1 MVRTYYG
8 SLYLVLLY
16 TKESAAFLY
25 RSIFVEAPM
34 SRQIGQ
40 IDFIDFHSFSH
51 FLTLSFCDAFDSIFQ
66 ISLLNL
72 NLEPKWFSFQFS
84 CKSMHLMIQ
93 KEQNIF
99 LEEIFDLAKC
109 KHTRIRSMLETKYV
123 LGKLKFSKPRMH

>member
-16 TKESAAFLY
+16 TKERAAFLY
-25 RSIFVEAPM
+25 RSIFVEAPI

-40 IDFIDFHSFSH
+40 IDFIDFHSFSL

-66 ISLLNL
+66 ISLLSL
-72 NLEPKWFSFQFS
+72 DSKWFSSLFS
-84 CKSMHLMIQ
+84 CKSMHLMMQ

-109 KHTRIRSMLETKYV
+109 KHTRIRSMLETKYL